1 MSEPNN
7 PIPDD
12 VSFVE
17 AESGHIARYGYSPSQ
32 SMVLIEFKNGGKWKY
47 SGAPAQELFQK
58 LSEAESAGKFF
69 HANIRGNADLIAE
82 KIE

>member
-1 MSEPNN
+1 MPDN

-17 AESGHIARYGYSPSQ
+17 ADSGHIARYGYSPSQ
-32 SMVLIEFKNGGKWKY
+32 SMVFIEFKNGGRWKY
-47 SGAPAQELFQK
+47 GGATAQELFQG
-58 LSEAESAGKFF
+58 LSEADSAGKFF
-69 HANIRGNADLIAE
+69 HANIRGNADLKAE